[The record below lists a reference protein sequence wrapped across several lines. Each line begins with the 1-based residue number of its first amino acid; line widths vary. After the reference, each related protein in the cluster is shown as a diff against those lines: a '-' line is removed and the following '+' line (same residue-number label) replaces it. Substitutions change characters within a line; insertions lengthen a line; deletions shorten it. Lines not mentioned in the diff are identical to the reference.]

1 MQFSADFVALHA
13 HQADVHRAEQE
24 LGLRMAA
31 AERGSGGAGASPE
44 PARRRRHHRGLHRVP
59 RLALR

>member
-13 HQADVHRAEQE
+13 HQTDVLRAEWE
-24 LGLRMAA
+24 LGLQRDAE
-31 AERGSGGAGASPE
+31 ERGSGDAVASPE
-44 PARRRRHHRGLHRVP
+44 PVRRHRRHHAHRAP

>member
-13 HQADVHRAEQE
+13 HQSDVHRAERE
-24 LGLRMAA
+24 LERRNQGSDDAVA
-31 AERGSGGAGASPE
+31 PAEPVRRH
-44 PARRRRHHRGLHRVP
+44 RRRVHHAP